1 LMDEAKRDFY
11 TCEAVW
17 NTKLFKHSLS
27 AF

>member
-1 LMDEAKRDFY
+1 LMDEAKRHFY

-17 NTKLFKHSLS
+17 NTKSSKHLLS